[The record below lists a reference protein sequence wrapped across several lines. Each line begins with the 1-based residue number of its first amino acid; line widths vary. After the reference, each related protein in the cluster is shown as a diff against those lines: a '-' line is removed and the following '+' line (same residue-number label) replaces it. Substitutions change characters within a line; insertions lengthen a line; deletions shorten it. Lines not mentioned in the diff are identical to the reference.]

1 MAFSAAFCDT
11 KVKYKEELVKL
22 HGKDDGSIYRYIR
35 SVSEDVGIVK
45 EPTSTPVMV
54 GQRLELVCEAEGIPR
69 PKYLWF
75 KGQKPLTD
83 QRVSKLVIENVSHM
97 QYCRIH
103 FHNESHLIVFY
114 KYYMYMCV

>member
-1 MAFSAAFCDT
+1 MAFSAAFCDA

-22 HGKDDGSIYRYIR
+22 HGKDDGSIYRYICFM
-35 SVSEDVGIVK
+35 SEDVGIVK
-45 EPTSTPVMV
+45 QPTSTPVMV
-54 GQRLELVCEAEGIPR
+54 GQRLDCEAEGIPR

-83 QRVSKLVIENVSHM
+83 QRVSKLVIENVSRM

-103 FHNESHLIVFY
+103 FHNESHLISFY

>member
-1 MAFSAAFCDT
+1 M
-11 KVKYKEELVKL
+11 KQ
-22 HGKDDGSIYRYIR
+22 
-35 SVSEDVGIVK
+35 
-45 EPTSTPVMV
+45 PTSTPVMV

-97 QYCRIH
+97 QYCIII
-103 FHNESHLIVFY
+103 EGMI
-114 KYYMYMCV
+114 KYSILGSTPKIFTCYYLHENAPKMFLK

>member
-1 MAFSAAFCDT
+1 M
-11 KVKYKEELVKL
+11 KQ
-22 HGKDDGSIYRYIR
+22 
-35 SVSEDVGIVK
+35 
-45 EPTSTPVMV
+45 PTSTPVMV

-97 QYCRIH
+97 QYCIIIEGMIKYSILGSTPKI
-103 FHNESHLIVFY
+103 FTYIIYMKTHLKCFLNDAL
-114 KYYMYMCV
+114 

>member
-1 MAFSAAFCDT
+1 MAFSVAFCDA
-11 KVKYKEELVKL
+11 KGKYEEELVKQ
-22 HGKDDGSIYRYIR
+22 DDGSIYWYIR
-35 SVSEDVGIVK
+35 FVSEDVGIVK
-45 EPTSTPVMV
+45 EPTSTPVMM

-103 FHNESHLIVFY
+103 FHNESHLTNITCT
-114 KYYMYMCV
+114 MCV